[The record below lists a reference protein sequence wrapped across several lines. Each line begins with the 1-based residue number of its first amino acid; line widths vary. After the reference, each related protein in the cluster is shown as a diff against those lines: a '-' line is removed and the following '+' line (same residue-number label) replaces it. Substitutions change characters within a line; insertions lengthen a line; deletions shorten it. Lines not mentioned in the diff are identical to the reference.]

1 MVEEKG
7 TEPPKSILINQF
19 KINLIACYNR
29 ICIYQTYSKE
39 GAQMSNWYQERVV
52 YQIYPRSF
60 QDTNGDG
67 IGDIPGIIAHLD
79 NLKDLGVGIIWL
91 SPVYPSPNADNG
103 YDISDYR
110 GIHPD
115 FGTIADMDKLIEEAN
130 KRDIKIIMDLV
141 INHTSDEHSWFQQS
155 RDKNSPYRD
164 YYIWRSGKDGKAPN
178 NWTSFFA
185 EDAWEYDEKS
195 EEYFLHLFAKK
206 QPDLNWHNPKV
217 MEEIKDIMHFW
228 LDKGIA
234 GFRCDVINILYK
246 SSLEDGK
253 KKLVLTGSEYYIS
266 QEGTHEILRTLR
278 REVLDQFD
286 CFTVGETVFVTPQMG
301 KDLCDENRRELN
313 MIFSFEHMETD
324 QFFVKWF
331 KRKFNAGRFGATIAK
346 WQNALEWNAN
356 YLENHDQPRSVSR
369 FGNDG
374 TYWAQSA
381 KMLCTLLFTLRGTP
395 YIYQGQEIGMT
406 NFDFTGMDQIQ
417 DVESHNIY
425 RMTKRLH
432 FPAGLRWK
440 MIKATSRDNP
450 RTPVQWSDSPNA
462 GFTSGKPWLGINHNY
477 TRINMTSQ
485 MNDPDSIRS
494 FYKTMIA
501 LRAGSDILKFG
512 SFAPIET
519 KKHLFAFKRELGG
532 RSLTVLLNFSDR
544 IKKVPY
550 NGDVFL
556 SSYGRTAFDGILQ
569 PYEAVILK

>member
-1 MVEEKG
+1 
-7 TEPPKSILINQF
+7 
-19 KINLIACYNR
+19 
-29 ICIYQTYSKE
+29 
-39 GAQMSNWYQERVV
+39 
-52 YQIYPRSF
+52 
-60 QDTNGDG
+60 
-67 IGDIPGIIAHLD
+67 
-79 NLKDLGVGIIWL
+79 
-91 SPVYPSPNADNG
+91 
-103 YDISDYR
+103 
-110 GIHPD
+110 
-115 FGTIADMDKLIEEAN
+115 
-130 KRDIKIIMDLV
+130 
-141 INHTSDEHSWFQQS
+141 
-155 RDKNSPYRD
+155 
-164 YYIWRSGKDGKAPN
+164 
-178 NWTSFFA
+178 
-185 EDAWEYDEKS
+185 
-195 EEYFLHLFAKK
+195 
-206 QPDLNWHNPKV
+206 
-217 MEEIKDIMHFW
+217 
-228 LDKGIA
+228 
-234 GFRCDVINILYK
+234 
-246 SSLEDGK
+246 
-253 KKLVLTGSEYYIS
+253 
-266 QEGTHEILRTLR
+266 
-278 REVLDQFD
+278 
-286 CFTVGETVFVTPQMG
+286 
-301 KDLCDENRRELN
+301 
-313 MIFSFEHMETD
+313 
-324 QFFVKWF
+324 
-331 KRKFNAGRFGATIAK
+331 
-346 WQNALEWNAN
+346 
-356 YLENHDQPRSVSR
+356 
-369 FGNDG
+369 
-374 TYWAQSA
+374 
-381 KMLCTLLFTLRGTP
+381 
-395 YIYQGQEIGMT
+395 MT